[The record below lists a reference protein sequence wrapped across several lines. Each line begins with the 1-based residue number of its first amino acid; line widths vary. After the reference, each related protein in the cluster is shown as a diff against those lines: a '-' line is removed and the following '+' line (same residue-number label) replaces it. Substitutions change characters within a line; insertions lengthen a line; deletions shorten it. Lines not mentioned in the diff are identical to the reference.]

1 MTGLLRAALAGS
13 ALLLAASALA
23 LPAWAQPLS
32 GQDPPIRGML
42 PRQQGEMPG
51 PLMGEVPGAELPGAD
66 PFQLLLN
73 SFEVQ
78 HELHL
83 SRDQLGRLQ
92 LSARNFRTQIQS
104 LTVPRPG
111 VSPDQQRAQI
121 AAQMMDT
128 RAMIA
133 RELTPEQLAR
143 LQQIVLQLEGL
154 CLAMADGQIGQRL
167 GLTDDQWHRLGS
179 VCMDRMQQMR
189 ASFQPP
195 TPGQDECQVAAGNRE
210 RIEAIRAR
218 SDQQALAVLTA
229 AQRSQFAGMQ
239 GRHIDLEPPTP
250 PECRLPPRR

>member
-1 MTGLLRAALAGS
+1 MIRLLRAALVGS
-13 ALLLAASALA
+13 AVLLVVLAH
-23 LPAWAQPLS
+23 AQPPS
-32 GQDPPIRGML
+32 GQAPPARGML

-51 PLMGEVPGAELPGAD
+51 PLIGEVPGAELPGAD

-78 HELHL
+78 HELHMTK
-83 SRDQLGRLQ
+83 DQLDRLQ
-92 LSARNFRTQIQS
+92 LAARNFRTQIQA
-104 LTVPRPG
+104 LTVPQPG
-111 VSPDQQRAQI
+111 MSPDQQRAQI
-121 AAQMMDT
+121 ASQMSDT

-133 RELTPEQLAR
+133 RELMPEQLGR

-167 GLTDDQWHRLGS
+167 NLTDDQWHRLGA

-189 ASFQPP
+189 ATFQPLR
-195 TPGQDECQVAAGNRE
+195 PGQDECKVVASNRE

-218 SDQQALAVLTA
+218 SDEQALAVLTA

-239 GRHIDLEPPTP
+239 GRHINLEPPVP
-250 PECRLPPRR
+250 PECRLPPRQ